1 MQFLLSH
8 PGVAPFVQQVGR
20 ALWEANML
28 GKFATT
34 LVDRP
39 NANWRKILSQLV
51 EPINIDVD
59 RQFQRRSIQ
68 EFPLELVVNNPWGEV
83 ANLIARKIDR
93 DGSFSDFIW
102 EKAKLGWFV
111 NWATRLL
118 EKNAR
123 NIDAV
128 YGYECC
134 NLKVFTK
141 AKQLNKACVYDVPA
155 PEHDFVHQIL
165 QAELA
170 KFPQLRTPYR
180 QKVEIKHKERTKL
193 RREEWNLADI
203 VIANSEFTKQSYASA
218 DLDISKV
225 MVIPY
230 GAPPPRVDGALGGTT
245 KSDQQPI
252 RFLWA
257 GTFSIRKGAH
267 YLLEAWKQVNSA
279 NANLRVLGAMGLP
292 EILLQDIPDS
302 ITISGTVPRSQLYEI
317 YHQADIFIFPTL
329 CDGFGMVVTE
339 AFAQG
344 LPVIT
349 TDRAGASDLIE
360 HGKNGFIIPAGD
372 ALALAEIIEWCITH
386 REKVKAMRQSALDTA
401 AQWQWSDYRVKLV
414 ESIKHGLEKTGHKP

>member
-51 EPINIDVD
+51 EPINIDID

-165 QAELA
+165 Q
-170 KFPQLRTPYR
+170 
-180 QKVEIKHKERTKL
+180 
-193 RREEWNLADI
+193 
-203 VIANSEFTKQSYASA
+203 
-218 DLDISKV
+218 
-225 MVIPY
+225 
-230 GAPPPRVDGALGGTT
+230 
-245 KSDQQPI
+245 
-252 RFLWA
+252 
-257 GTFSIRKGAH
+257 
-267 YLLEAWKQVNSA
+267 
-279 NANLRVLGAMGLP
+279 
-292 EILLQDIPDS
+292 
-302 ITISGTVPRSQLYEI
+302 
-317 YHQADIFIFPTL
+317 
-329 CDGFGMVVTE
+329 
-339 AFAQG
+339 
-344 LPVIT
+344 
-349 TDRAGASDLIE
+349 
-360 HGKNGFIIPAGD
+360 
-372 ALALAEIIEWCITH
+372 ITH